1 MSFRTLTALV
11 LLSVLVFPL
20 LAAAGSYGDGF
31 AVGGILL
38 PSGSGTIIG
47 KTRLGDNMA
56 LEVALS
62 LSTWSDSGNS
72 SSDIGFGAGV
82 LFLNSTDSQFQPY
95 WGGRVSIGHT
105 SGGMGGGYDFD
116 PDDWRDGADRGDD
129 GGDDSHTSFG
139 IIGVFGAEYFIT
151 KHLSLEGEVGLG
163 MYFGS
168 FSLATE
174 TALAG
179 FIYL

>member
-1 MSFRTLTALV
+1 MSLRTPM
-11 LLSVLVFPL
+11 VLVVVSLLLFPI
-20 LAAAGSYGDGF
+20 LAAAQSYGDGL

-38 PSGSGTIIG
+38 PDGTGTIIG

-72 SSDIGFGAGV
+72 SSDIGIGAGV
-82 LFLNSTDSQFQPY
+82 LFLNGTDSKFQPY
-95 WGGRVSIGHT
+95 WGGRVCIGHT
-105 SGGMGGGYDFD
+105 SGGGGGDFD
-116 PDDWRDGADRGDD
+116 PSDWRGEDERDGN
-129 GGDDSHTSFG
+129 GGDDSHTTFG
-139 IIGVFGAEYFIT
+139 IIGVFGAEYFIV
-151 KHLSLEGEVGLG
+151 KHLSIEGEVGLG

-174 TALAG
+174 TTLAG

>member
-1 MSFRTLTALV
+1 MSFRTLM
-11 LLSVLVFPL
+11 VLVVISSLLFPL
-20 LAAAGSYGDGF
+20 LAAAQSYGDGF

-38 PSGSGTIIG
+38 PSGTGTIIG

-82 LFLNSTDSQFQPY
+82 LFLNGTDSKFQPY

-105 SGGMGGGYDFD
+105 SGGVGGYEFD
-116 PDDWRDGADRGDD
+116 PSDWRDGDERDG
-129 GGDDSHTSFG
+129 GGDDSHTTFG

-151 KHLSLEGEVGLG
+151 KRLSIEGEVGLG

-174 TALAG
+174 TAVAG

>member
-1 MSFRTLTALV
+1 MSLRTLTALV
-11 LLSVLVFPL
+11 VISLLLFPL

-38 PSGSGTIIG
+38 PSGSGTVIG

-56 LEVALS
+56 IEVALS
-62 LSTWSDSGNS
+62 LATWSDSGNS

-82 LFLNSTDSQFQPY
+82 LLLSGTESQFQPY
-95 WGGRVSIGHT
+95 WGGRLSIGHT
-105 SGGMGGGYDFD
+105 SGGMGDGGFD
-116 PDDWRDGADRGDD
+116 PADWRSGDERNDD
-129 GGDDSHTSFG
+129 GGDDSHTTFG
-139 IIGVFGAEYFIT
+139 ISGVFGAEYFIT
-151 KHLSLEGEVGLG
+151 KRLSLEGEVGLG

-174 TALAG
+174 TTLAG

>member
-1 MSFRTLTALV
+1 MSLRTLTALV
-11 LLSVLVFPL
+11 LLSLLVFPL
-20 LAAAGSYGDGF
+20 LATAGGYGDGF

-38 PSGSGTIIG
+38 PSGSGPIVG
-47 KTRLGDNMA
+47 KARLGDNMA

-72 SSDIGFGAGV
+72 SSDIGLGAGV
-82 LFLNSTDSQFQPY
+82 LFLNGTDSQFQPY

-105 SGGMGGGYDFD
+105 SGGVSGYDFD
-116 PDDWRDGADRGDD
+116 LPEYKTADERGGD

-139 IIGVFGAEYFIT
+139 VMGVFGAEYFIT
-151 KHLSLEGEVGLG
+151 KHLSIEGEVGLG
-163 MYFGS
+163 AYFGS
-168 FSLATE
+168 FSLATQ
-174 TALAG
+174 TTLAG